1 MPDQAERLR
10 RLVAATPRAASARL
24 ARSLVFTS
32 GKGGVGTSNLALNL
46 ALALGAR
53 GHRVTLVDADF
64 GLANLDLLCGVTPA
78 CDLGDVL
85 AGGRPLADAILTGPH
100 GVRILAG
107 AHGTR
112 TMADLLAEAPRRLV
126 AEMAAIEAD
135 SEYLLIDA
143 GSGLGPS
150 IAALAE
156 AADGAVLVTT
166 PEPTSIA
173 DAHAALKRL
182 GGARSLRLAVTQAR
196 SRAEGAECLDRLAA
210 SSRQFLGLVATPL
223 GLVRFDP
230 LVPRAVR
237 SREPFLTAY
246 PSSAASRDV
255 RRMAKMLRA
264 ERVPK
269 SSRMGLFATLAA
281 RWSRRREAG

>member
-1 MPDQAERLR
+1 M
-10 RLVAATPRAASARL
+10 
-24 ARSLVFTS
+24 
-32 GKGGVGTSNLALNL
+32 
-46 ALALGAR
+46 
-53 GHRVTLVDADF
+53 
-64 GLANLDLLCGVTPA
+64 TPA

-85 AGGRPLADAILTGPH
+85 ASSRPLADAILVGPH

-112 TMADLLAEAPRRLV
+112 TMADLLADAPRRLV

-135 SEYLLIDA
+135 TEFLLIDA
-143 GSGLGPS
+143 GSGLDPS

-182 GGARSLRLAVTQAR
+182 GGARSLRLAVNQAR

-210 SSRQFLGLVATPL
+210 SSRHFLGLAATPL
-223 GLVRFDP
+223 GAVRFDP
-230 LVPRAVR
+230 LVARAVR
-237 SREPFLTAY
+237 SREPFVDGLPDLFGGPRRA
-246 PSSAASRDV
+246 PDGQGAAGLAGGENHANGPVRDARRPVGPASRGGVGRVKHAV
-255 RRMAKMLRA
+255 RFAKQRRGPHA
-264 ERVPK
+264 ERDPDQ
-269 SSRMGLFATLAA
+269 SFEFAGPAA
-281 RWSRRREAG
+281 QADRAGDPIRRE

>member
-10 RLVAATPRAASARL
+10 RLVAAAVPSRL
-24 ARSLVFTS
+24 ALSLVFTS

-46 ALALGAR
+46 ALALAAR
-53 GHRVTLVDADF
+53 GKAVTLVDADF

-85 AGGRPLADAILTGPH
+85 ASGRPLADAILTGPH
-100 GVRILAG
+100 GLRILAG

-112 TMADLLAEAPRRLV
+112 TMADLLADAPRRLI
-126 AEMAAIEAD
+126 AEMAAIEDD
-135 SEYLLIDA
+135 SEFLLIDA
-143 GSGLGPS
+143 GSGLDPS

-182 GGARSLRLAVTQAR
+182 GGARSLRLAVSQAR

-223 GLVRFDP
+223 GSVRYDP
-230 LVPRAVR
+230 LVGRAVR
-237 SREPFLTAY
+237 SREPFVTAF
-246 PSSAASRDV
+246 PTCPAARDV
-255 RRMAKMLRA
+255 RGMAKSLRD
-264 ERVPK
+264 ERSTK
-269 SSRMGLFATLAA
+269 SASAGLFATLAA
-281 RWSRRREAG
+281 RWGRRREAG